1 MTLLLST
8 HFLPCQIIK
17 DFEDKGNNFARLT
30 ILESLKNMPVG
41 DVWDHY
47 CNVSNT
53 PTDMELIEKITR
65 YETET
70 ERFK

>member
-1 MTLLLST
+1 MYFISDRKSSDEWSYKILSMLTALLVPT
-8 HFLPCQIIK
+8 QIIK

-53 PTDMELIEKITR
+53 
-65 YETET
+65 
-70 ERFK
+70 